1 MTTLWGLK
9 GHYFLYTKAGIANAI
24 SSFSLKKIIET
35 NTAAGRS
42 MSKYVHVVFILFVDR
57 DGTARGGEKLGA
69 GVDYIRSEGMLS
81 FKHGES
87 SKTLSVQVNKEAKV
101 RGQQLMTSPSDTQRT
116 KRTYLSLYIVTDTSP

>member
-1 MTTLWGLK
+1 
-9 GHYFLYTKAGIANAI
+9 
-24 SSFSLKKIIET
+24 
-35 NTAAGRS
+35 

-101 RGQQLMTSPSDTQRT
+101 RGQRLVTSPSAHRGRKERISHLILWQIRPLNPIYHGHDYSRF
-116 KRTYLSLYIVTDTSP
+116 